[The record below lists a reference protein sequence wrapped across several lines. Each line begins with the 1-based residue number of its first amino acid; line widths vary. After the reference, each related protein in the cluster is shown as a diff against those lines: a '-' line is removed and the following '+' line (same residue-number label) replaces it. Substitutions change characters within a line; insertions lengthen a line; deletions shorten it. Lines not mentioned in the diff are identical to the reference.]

1 MKKIKVIAKN
11 KTLLELLESADAG
24 DLIDLQEVSLVTK
37 NV

>member
-11 KTLLELLESADAG
+11 IESADAG